1 MSALTS
7 KHIQELEA
15 QLRSRNAQL
24 LAEIRDELARSG
36 DEHYIDLAGR
46 VTDLG
51 DESVADMLADIDAAM
66 VDRQVKEVRDIEAA
80 LARIDSGEYGECIDC
95 GANIAHNRL
104 LAYPTAK
111 RCIRCQEVREKQ
123 FVEEI
128 PHTL

>member
-1 MSALTS
+1 MSALAS
-7 KHIQELEA
+7 KQIQELET
-15 QLRSRNAQL
+15 QLRSRHAQL

-36 DEHYIDLAGR
+36 EQHYIDLAGH

-51 DESVADMLADIDAAM
+51 DESVADMLADIDAAII
-66 VDRQVKEVRDIEAA
+66 DRQVKEVRDIEAA
-80 LARIDSGEYGECIDC
+80 LARIKSNEYGQCVDC

-123 FVEEI
+123 YAGEDQ
-128 PHTL
+128 PSL